1 MLSDDSFK
9 LPTTQAEEALK
20 SAVKL
25 LEWTRASPETATSF
39 AKRLILGLKKC
50 FGRYKSTVRS
60 FRMSREK
67 MWGNFHKYATSDNFV
82 KEWRTTLASVSIE
95 PSPILYQYITD
106 TVFSHLIKENF
117 PVDAR
122 REEEEDVA
130 LDYQEMNALRY
141 SAGYVI
147 RAVRKKIKR
156 SSHPLKN
163 EIALCTEELIDMSL
177 DDGKAY

>member
-1 MLSDDSFK
+1 
-9 LPTTQAEEALK
+9 
-20 SAVKL
+20 
-25 LEWTRASPETATSF
+25 
-39 AKRLILGLKKC
+39 
-50 FGRYKSTVRS
+50 
-60 FRMSREK
+60 

-95 PSPILYQYITD
+95 PSPILYQYITAD